1 MIYLLLLFSQVQGV
15 TAVTIVNNASGV
27 NLYFLDEGFLDVARG
42 SGIKG
47 ASINPAALGKSS
59 GLCFYMGMGGT
70 RRNYVNTSFT
80 IDPGEFSDSI
90 VIPLSLGYEET
101 GGLDYFGVAKGFGP
115 IGIGFAY
122 QRGFELGV
130 KMNSNQR
137 ITQYFHYV
145 YEGSFTSED
154 DPNIPEGDTIKVSI
168 PLEGIATD
176 SVNGLGSVI
185 YRELPFFIGAGFG
198 AGPFNMGIGLKVM
211 KTSLYGDLRFT
222 FMGMIDSVWTYVDTT
237 VEDAFGRLWT
247 IDSVQIVAHT
257 VNDTLFFGGVDGNY
271 YGTRL
276 GFEGG
281 FLLDLKYLKIGLAY
295 ERTNQFMLRGAYVL
309 FYGFPN
315 DVPEFE
321 IDTSGLNADSTIRRV
336 WGRVGLYA
344 GQWPMDRE
352 DERERTPFTFYPV
365 NRFRVGLYLNLP
377 MFRFSAGANYDMLPW
392 ELCFGEFYFGG
403 SVGLPIPYLDT
414 RIGLAGKI
422 LYLRPTPD
430 QFIPTQPNLA
440 IGLSSGADIG
450 HFTIDF
456 ALRMNLTQGILSGV
470 SEIQGITEEGDFHV
484 DPLSGINFGI
494 GIGAKL

>member
-1 MIYLLLLFSQVQGV
+1 
-15 TAVTIVNNASGV
+15 
-27 NLYFLDEGFLDVARG
+27 
-42 SGIKG
+42 
-47 ASINPAALGKSS
+47 
-59 GLCFYMGMGGT
+59 MGMGGT

-90 VIPLSLGYEET
+90 VIPFSLGYEET

-137 ITQYFHYV
+137 ITQDFHYV
-145 YEGSFTSED
+145 YERSFTSQD
-154 DPNIPEGDTIKVSI
+154 DPNIPEGDTINVSI
-168 PLEGIATD
+168 PLEGFATV
-176 SVNGLGSVI
+176 SGNGAGSVT
-185 YRELPFFIGAGFG
+185 YRELPFFIGAGLG
-198 AGPFNMGIGLKVM
+198 VGPFNMGIGLKVM

-237 VEDAFGRLWT
+237 VMDAQGNTWT
-247 IDSVQIVAHT
+247 IDSVQIFAQT
-257 VNDTLFFGGVDGNY
+257 VNDTLFFGGIDGDY
-271 YGTRL
+271 HGTRL
-276 GFEGG
+276 GFEAGV
-281 FLLDLKYLKIGLAY
+281 LLDLRFLKIGLAY
-295 ERTNQFMLRGAYVL
+295 ERTNQFMLRGAYAL

-344 GQWPMDRE
+344 GQWPMNRE
-352 DERERTPFTFYPV
+352 DEGERTAFTFYPV
-365 NRFRVGLYLNLP
+365 NRFRGGLYINLL
-377 MFRFSAGANYDMLPW
+377 MFRFSAGANYDMLPGD
-392 ELCFGEFYFGG
+392 LSFGEFYFGG

-430 QFIPTQPNLA
+430 QYIPTQPNLA
-440 IGLSSGADIG
+440 IGLSSGANIG

-456 ALRMNLTQGILSGV
+456 ALRMNLTQGILSAV
-470 SEIQGITEEGDFHV
+470 SEIQDIAEEGDFHV
-484 DPLSGINFGI
+484 DPLSAINFGI